1 MDRTFD
7 MFWTVPVRSDIRWF
21 SMGSNHPSILEPV
34 PYLVVISV
42 GFVFG
47 AADQYLGSRSALGAW
62 ASTVSLMSAPWVI
75 LPFFVGW
82 TQQDARR
89 ALRFGLIVTVSALT
103 GYFVMTY
110 SPMEG
115 VPIDRFIPG
124 EIAIVTSG
132 YNPLYILAGLLTGP
146 AFGWLGNRW
155 RVERSWM
162 SAALVTAA
170 LCFEPLAW
178 WAAGRLSPPALVWS
192 AEVSVGMVVAAI
204 FALST
209 ALGRRRSVP
218 EP

>member
-1 MDRTFD
+1 MVLDGFE
-7 MFWTVPVRSDIRWF
+7 P
-21 SMGSNHPSILEPV
+21 PLILARV
-34 PYLVVISV
+34 SYLVVVSV

-75 LPFFVGW
+75 LPFLVGW

-89 ALRFGLIVTVSALT
+89 ALRFGLIVTVSALA

-124 EIAIVTSG
+124 EIAIVTGG

-155 RVERSWM
+155 RVERSWASAVLV
-162 SAALVTAA
+162 SAALC
-170 LCFEPLAW
+170 LEPLAW
-178 WAAGRLSPPALVWS
+178 WAVGRLSSPALVWI
-192 AEVSVGMVVAAI
+192 AEVSVGMIVAAI
-204 FALST
+204 FAISISQ
-209 ALGRRRSVP
+209 GRRRSVT
-218 EP
+218 ER